1 MTISA
6 INEQLLRAIGVGIA
20 IVGEDGLS
28 FRFHNEKF
36 AEWFGE
42 PGVSPMQIISDDEMK
57 NALVEEFASADLGRH
72 DVRGCG
78 DTQLIS
84 LSTEIK
90 GAAGRHPGRPARPD

>member
-20 IVGEDGLS
+20 IVGEEAFD

-42 PGVSPMQIISDDEMK
+42 PAAEGDR
-57 NALVEEFASADLGRH
+57 AA
-72 DVRGCG
+72 RG
-78 DTQLIS
+78 
-84 LSTEIK
+84 LS
-90 GAAGRHPGRPARPD
+90 GYRY